1 MKARLKFGNR
11 DISNS
16 ITVLF
21 LTCVPCVALL
31 PSPRY
36 PLSPPSLSIS
46 VHLPQALTH
55 GSCFLPVDLPGVPRP
70 TARLH
75 SVRLGSSACHTLP
88 QFLPLPLNNLGP
100 WRTDQCVNRA
110 FWVHTQPRLQ
120 RRTQVPG
127 HRTGLAV
134 AAVPPPL
141 DLLLQQSKCPYNG
154 SQSRPLLLEAK
165 GTRRGT

>member
-1 MKARLKFGNR
+1 MAPASCPWIFLVSPAPQLDFTLSGWEAARATRCLSF
-11 DISNS
+11 S
-16 ITVLF
+16 LCH
-21 LTCVPCVALL
+21 LTI
-31 PSPRY
+31 R
-36 PLSPPSLSIS
+36 
-46 VHLPQALTH
+46 
-55 GSCFLPVDLPGVPRP
+55 
-70 TARLH
+70 
-75 SVRLGSSACHTLP
+75 
-88 QFLPLPLNNLGP
+88 GP

-134 AAVPPPL
+134 AVVPPPL